1 MQSFRLN
8 WRKTGWLIL
17 QSNRNRQN
25 AFFTNLI
32 SSKRPITADT
42 SSQSSL
48 NPDKKIVYFNEA
60 LIIDNTSTNKEDV
73 NSNRIAFGLAALAF
87 LLSWIKVAYCESKE
101 TKFESENR
109 KIIYFN
115 TYF

>member
-1 MQSFRLN
+1 M
-8 WRKTGWLIL
+8 
-17 QSNRNRQN
+17 
-25 AFFTNLI
+25 NLM
-32 SSKRPITADT
+32 SWKRPLSIDT
-42 SSQSSL
+42 PSQLNL

-60 LIIDNTSTNKEDV
+60 LIDNKSSNNEDV

-87 LLSWIKVAYCESKE
+87 LISWIKVAYCESKE
-101 TKFESENR
+101 AKFESENR